1 MLEASF
7 SGKPILAPVSIA
19 TDFLDKNYVV
29 ELPHEMTK
37 VSQNAFPKGYVM
49 PESSWS
55 TVNYNVA
62 ARLMLDVYE
71 KYDKYKVKGKKLGI
85 VNRNTF
91 NHEEMKKKLLNIV
104 DKLVD
109 DIKVQDKLF
118 HKNMPKKVEL
128 KLPTLKK
135 EPKKLN
141 LPKLKKG

>member
-1 MLEASF
+1 
-7 SGKPILAPVSIA
+7 
-19 TDFLDKNYVV
+19 
-29 ELPHEMTK
+29 
-37 VSQNAFPKGYVM
+37 
-49 PESSWS
+49 
-55 TVNYNVA
+55 
-62 ARLMLDVYE
+62 MLDVYE

-91 NHEEMKKKLLNIV
+91 NHEEMKKKLINIV
-104 DKLVD
+104 DKFVD
-109 DIKVQDKLF
+109 DIQVQDKLF

>member
-1 MLEASF
+1 
-7 SGKPILAPVSIA
+7 
-19 TDFLDKNYVV
+19 
-29 ELPHEMTK
+29 
-37 VSQNAFPKGYVM
+37 
-49 PESSWS
+49 
-55 TVNYNVA
+55 
-62 ARLMLDVYE
+62 MLDVYE

-141 LPKLKKG
+141 LPKLKKGNMAEVKITCPNCMNDKHCFEET